1 MAGGNFTTQN
11 KVRPGAYVN
20 FKAEVSTGTSD
31 SVGGVVTLPLE
42 VDFGPSGVVAVSAET
57 DLTAFGY
64 GLGDK
69 ALQPLREAL
78 KNANTVLLFRI
89 GGGSE
94 ASGTGQG
101 LTATA
106 KYAGERGNAI
116 HVVIE
121 TQANGAIKV
130 DTVLDGKIVD
140 SQQVAKGADL
150 KDNQLVTFEASEASE
165 ALTDGTI
172 QLADGTIQLA
182 GGANATGTGA
192 DYAAYFEAIQVYDYN
207 VMALPVADSET
218 KALAAGFTRRL
229 REQEGK
235 KVQVVL
241 GNYDG
246 ADYEGVIN
254 VANGVVL
261 DGEMLTPEQT
271 TAWVAGAS
279 AAAGVASSLTY
290 TPYQGATDA
299 SPRFTN
305 AETIEQIQ
313 KGNIVF
319 TEKRGQAVI
328 EQDINTLVSYSAEKN
343 QYFAKNRVLRVLDNI
358 ANNTKITFEDN
369 YIGQVNNDVDG
380 RELFKADR
388 IAYFDS
394 LVAAGAIE
402 AFEADDIQVLAG
414 NAKDSIVVNVAVT
427 PIDAMEKLYMTVEVN

>member
-31 SVGGVVTLPLE
+31 AVGGVVTLPLE

-69 ALQPLREAL
+69 ALQPLSEAL

-89 GGGSE
+89 GGGGGSK
-94 ASGTGQG
+94 ATGTGKG

-121 TQANGAIKV
+121 KQANESIKV
-130 DTVLDGKIVD
+130 DTVLAGKLVD
-140 SQQVAKGADL
+140 SQQVARGADL
-150 KDNQLVTFEASEASE
+150 KENQLVTFEAVDP
-165 ALTDGTI
+165 LT
-172 QLADGTIQLA
+172 DGTIQLA

-207 VMALPVADSET
+207 VMALPVADSGT

-261 DGEMLTPEQT
+261 NGEVLTPEQT

-279 AAAGVASSLTY
+279 AAAGVANSLTY

-305 AETIEQIQ
+305 AETIEQIK

-343 QYFAKNRVLRVLDNI
+343 QDFAKNRVLRVLDNI

-402 AFEADDIQVLAG
+402 AFEADNIQVLAG
-414 NAKDSIVVNVAVT
+414 NSKDSIVVNAAVT

>member
-31 SVGGVVTLPLE
+31 AVGGVVTLPLE

-78 KNANTVLLFRI
+78 KNANTVLVFRI

-94 ASGTGQG
+94 ATGTGQG
-101 LTATA
+101 LTVTA

-121 TQANGAIKV
+121 TQANGATKV
-130 DTVLDGKIVD
+130 DTVLAGKIVD

-150 KDNQLVTFEASEASE
+150 KDNQLVKFEATDP
-165 ALTDGTI
+165 LTDGTI
-172 QLADGTIQLA
+172 QLS

-207 VMALPVADSET
+207 VMALPVANSET
-218 KALAAGFTRRL
+218 KALAAGFTRRM
-229 REQEGK
+229 RDQEGK

-261 DGEMLTPEQT
+261 NGEVLTPEQT

-279 AAAGVASSLTY
+279 AAAGVANSLTY
-290 TPYQGATDA
+290 TAYQGATDA

-328 EQDINTLVSYSAEKN
+328 EQDINTLVSYSADKN
-343 QYFAKNRVLRVLDNI
+343 QDFAKNRVLRVLDNI

-369 YIGQVNNDVDG
+369 YIGQVNNNVDG

-402 AFEADDIQVLAG
+402 AFEADDIQVLPG

-427 PIDAMEKLYMTVEVN
+427 PLDAMEKLYMTVEVN

>member
-20 FKAEVSTGTSD
+20 FKAEVTTGTSD
-31 SVGGVVTLPLE
+31 AVGGVVTLPLE
-42 VDFGPSGVVAVSAET
+42 IDFGPSGVIAVSAET

-69 ALQPLREAL
+69 PLQPLREAL
-78 KNANTVLLFRI
+78 KNANTVLAFRI
-89 GGGSE
+89 GGGSA

-101 LTATA
+101 LTVTA
-106 KYAGERGNAI
+106 KYGGVRGNAI
-116 HVVIE
+116 RVVVK
-121 TQANGAIKV
+121 TQANGTTKV
-130 DTVLDGKIVD
+130 DTVMAGKIVD

-150 KDNQLVTFEASEASE
+150 KDNQLVSFKSTT

-172 QLADGTIQLA
+172 QLS

-207 VMALPVADSET
+207 VMALPVSNSET

-261 DGEMLTPEQT
+261 NGEVLTPEQT

-279 AAAGVASSLTY
+279 AAAGVANSLTY

-305 AETIEQIQ
+305 TETIEQIK

-343 QYFAKNRVLRVLDNI
+343 QDFAKNRVLRVLDNI

>member
-31 SVGGVVTLPLE
+31 AVGGVVTLPLE
-42 VDFGPSGVVAVSAET
+42 INFGPSGVIPVSAET

-69 ALQPLREAL
+69 VMQPLREAL
-78 KNANTVLLFRI
+78 KNANTVLVFRI
-89 GGGSE
+89 GGGSA
-94 ASGTGQG
+94 ASGNGQG

-106 KYAGERGNAI
+106 KYGGERGNDI

-121 TQANGAIKV
+121 TQANGLTKV
-130 DTVLDGKIVD
+130 DTILAGRVVD
-140 SQQVAKGADL
+140 SQNVAKGTDL
-150 KDNQLVTFEASEASE
+150 KANQLVTFEASET
-165 ALTDGTI
+165 LTNGTI
-172 QLADGTIQLA
+172 QLT
-182 GGANATGTGA
+182 GGSNATGTGA
-192 DYAAYFEAIQVYDYN
+192 DYAAYFEAIQVFEYN
-207 VMALPVADSET
+207 TMALPVADKET
-218 KALAAGFTRRL
+218 KALAAGFTHRMRD
-229 REQEGK
+229 QEGK

-241 GNYDG
+241 GNYDD

-261 DGEMLTPEQT
+261 DGEALSAEQT
-271 TAWVAGAS
+271 TPWVAGAS
-279 AAAGVASSLTY
+279 ASAGVANSLTY

-305 AETIEQIQ
+305 AETIEHLQ
-313 KGNIVF
+313 KGNLVF

-328 EQDINTLVSYSAEKN
+328 EQDINTLVTFTTEKN

-358 ANNTKITFEDN
+358 ANNTKVTFEDN
-369 YIGQVNNDVDG
+369 YIGQVNNDTDG

-402 AFEADDIQVLAG
+402 AFEADDIQVLPG
-414 NAKDSIVVNVAVT
+414 NAKDSVVVNVAVT
-427 PIDAMEKLYMTVEVN
+427 PVDAMEKLYMTVEVN

>member
-20 FKAEVSTGTSD
+20 FQADVSTGTSD
-31 SVGGVVTLPLE
+31 AVGGVVTLPLE
-42 VDFGPSGVVAVSAET
+42 VDFGPSGVVAISAET

-69 ALQPLREAL
+69 PLQPLREAL
-78 KNANTVLLFRI
+78 KNANTVLAFRI
-89 GGGSE
+89 GGGSA

-121 TQANGAIKV
+121 TQANGATKV
-130 DTVLDGKIVD
+130 DTVLAGKIVD
-140 SQQVAKGADL
+140 SQQVSKGADL
-150 KDNQLVTFEASEASE
+150 KENQLVTFEAVDP
-165 ALTDGTI
+165 LT
-172 QLADGTIQLA
+172 DGTIQLA

-261 DGEMLTPEQT
+261 NSEVLTPEQT

-279 AAAGVASSLTY
+279 AAAGVANSLTY

-343 QYFAKNRVLRVLDNI
+343 QDFAKNRVLRVLDNI

-369 YIGQVNNDVDG
+369 YIGQVNNNVDG

-402 AFEADDIQVLAG
+402 AFEADDIQVLPG

-427 PIDAMEKLYMTVEVN
+427 PLDAMEKLYMTVEVN

>member
-1 MAGGNFTTQN
+1 
-11 KVRPGAYVN
+11 
-20 FKAEVSTGTSD
+20 
-31 SVGGVVTLPLE
+31 
-42 VDFGPSGVVAVSAET
+42 
-57 DLTAFGY
+57 
-64 GLGDK
+64 
-69 ALQPLREAL
+69 
-78 KNANTVLLFRI
+78 
-89 GGGSE
+89 
-94 ASGTGQG
+94 
-101 LTATA
+101 
-106 KYAGERGNAI
+106 
-116 HVVIE
+116 
-121 TQANGAIKV
+121 
-130 DTVLDGKIVD
+130 
-140 SQQVAKGADL
+140 
-150 KDNQLVTFEASEASE
+150 
-165 ALTDGTI
+165 
-172 QLADGTIQLA
+172 
-182 GGANATGTGA
+182 
-192 DYAAYFEAIQVYDYN
+192 
-207 VMALPVADSET
+207 MALPVSNSET

-261 DGEMLTPEQT
+261 NGEVLTPEQT

-279 AAAGVASSLTY
+279 AAAGVANSLTY

-343 QYFAKNRVLRVLDNI
+343 QDFAKNRVLRVLDNI

-402 AFEADDIQVLAG
+402 AFEADDIQVLPG
-414 NAKDSIVVNVAVT
+414 NAKDSIIVNVAVT

>member
-20 FKAEVSTGTSD
+20 FQAEVSTGTSD
-31 SVGGVVTLPLE
+31 AVGGVVTLPLE

-69 ALQPLREAL
+69 PLQPLSEAL
-78 KNANTVLLFRI
+78 KNANTVLAFRI
-89 GGGSE
+89 GGGS
-94 ASGTGQG
+94 AATGTGTG

-106 KYAGERGNAI
+106 KYPGKRGNDI
-116 HVVIE
+116 HVVVE
-121 TQANGAIKV
+121 TQTNGAIKV
-130 DTVLDGKIVD
+130 DTVLAGKIVD
-140 SQQVAKGADL
+140 SQQVTNGADL

-165 ALTDGTI
+165 ASKA
-172 QLADGTIQLA
+172 LADGTIQLA

-207 VMALPVADSET
+207 VMALPVANSET
-218 KALAAGFTRRL
+218 KALAAGFTRRM
-229 REQEGK
+229 RDQEGK

-261 DGEMLTPEQT
+261 NGEVLTPEQT

-279 AAAGVASSLTY
+279 AAAGVANSLTY

-343 QYFAKNRVLRVLDNI
+343 QDFAKNRVLRVLDNI

>member
-20 FKAEVSTGTSD
+20 FQAEVSTGTSD
-31 SVGGVVTLPLE
+31 AVGGVVTLPLE

-94 ASGTGQG
+94 ATGTGQG
-101 LTATA
+101 LTVTA

-121 TQANGAIKV
+121 TQANGSTKV
-130 DTVLDGKIVD
+130 DTVLAGKIVD

-150 KDNQLVTFEASEASE
+150 KDNQLVKFEATE

-172 QLADGTIQLA
+172 QLS

-207 VMALPVADSET
+207 VMALPVADNET
-218 KALAAGFTRRL
+218 KALAAGFTRRM
-229 REQEGK
+229 RDQEGK

-261 DGEMLTPEQT
+261 NGEVLTPEQT

-279 AAAGVASSLTY
+279 AAAGVANSLTY

-343 QYFAKNRVLRVLDNI
+343 RDFAKNRVLRVLDNI

-388 IAYFDS
+388 ISYFDS

-402 AFEADDIQVLAG
+402 AFEADDIQVLPG
-414 NAKDSIVVNVAVT
+414 NAKDAVVVNVAVT

>member
-11 KVRPGAYVN
+11 KVRPGAYIN
-20 FKAEVSTGTSD
+20 FQAEVSTGISD
-31 SVGGVVTLPLE
+31 AVGGVVTLPLE
-42 VDFGPSGVVAVSAET
+42 IDFGPSGVVAVSAET

-121 TQANGAIKV
+121 TQANGATKV
-130 DTVLDGKIVD
+130 DTVLAGKIVD

-150 KDNQLVTFEASEASE
+150 KENQLVTFEATDP
-165 ALTDGTI
+165 LT
-172 QLADGTIQLA
+172 DGTIQLA

-261 DGEMLTPEQT
+261 NGEVLTPEQT

-279 AAAGVASSLTY
+279 AAAGVANSLTY

-343 QYFAKNRVLRVLDNI
+343 QDFAKNRVLRVLDNV